1 MLLLPYEHFIII
13 TRLTTEEVTRKLR
26 QIVGPEPAYTIFN
39 PRPNTGKEFSGEIS
53 DGKFKMHR
61 NISYRNSF
69 RPEIKG
75 TISKDYNGTKIE
87 IRMTLHIIVIIFL
100 VVFLGF
106 TGPLALAILPA
117 MMNAVKSHNFS
128 YQNFIPAIMFVFA
141 CIITIGGFKAESLR
155 SKKFIKNFFDDENPM
170 NKY

>member
-1 MLLLPYEHFIII
+1 MLLLPYEHFIIT
-13 TRLTTEEVTRKLR
+13 TRLTPEVVARKLG
-26 QIVGPEPAYTIFN
+26 QIVGPEPAYSIFN
-39 PRPNTGKEFSGEIS
+39 PRPYTGKEFSGEIS

-61 NISYRNSF
+61 NINYRNSF

-87 IRMTLHIIVIIFL
+87 VRMTLHIIVIIFL

-106 TGPLALAILPA
+106 SGLLAFAILPA
-117 MMNAVKSHNFS
+117 ITNAIKSNDFN

-141 CIITIGGFKAESLR
+141 CIITVGGFKAESLR
-155 SKKFIKNFFDDENPM
+155 SKKFLKEFFDDENPM
-170 NKY
+170 NTY